1 MGSPVRIDS
10 RMTTKNDNKL
20 GDHDM
25 KKMNTLVDLALA
37 QINNSLNEFPPRLPA
52 SVKKKRRLLKAIKAK
67 RNAQLLL
74 AL

>member
-1 MGSPVRIDS
+1 
-10 RMTTKNDNKL
+10 MTTKNDNKQ
-20 GDHDM
+20 GGHDM

-37 QINNSLNEFPPRLPA
+37 QINNSINEKPPKLPA
-52 SVKKKRRLLKAIKAK
+52 SVKEKRRRLKAIKAK

>member
-1 MGSPVRIDS
+1 
-10 RMTTKNDNKL
+10 
-20 GDHDM
+20 M

-37 QINNSLNEFPPRLPA
+37 QINNSINEFPPKLPA
-52 SVKKKRRLLKAIKAK
+52 SVKKNRRLLKAIKAK

>member
-1 MGSPVRIDS
+1 
-10 RMTTKNDNKL
+10 
-20 GDHDM
+20 M
-25 KKMNTLVDLALA
+25 KKMNALVDLALA
-37 QINNSLNEFPPRLPA
+37 QIDNSINKFPPRLPA

>member
-1 MGSPVRIDS
+1 
-10 RMTTKNDNKL
+10 
-20 GDHDM
+20 M

-37 QINNSLNEFPPRLPA
+37 QINNSINELPPKLPA
-52 SVKKKRRLLKAIKAK
+52 SVKKKRRLFKAIKAQ

>member
-1 MGSPVRIDS
+1 
-10 RMTTKNDNKL
+10 
-20 GDHDM
+20 M

-37 QINNSLNEFPPRLPA
+37 QINNTLNEKPPRLPA
-52 SVKKKRRLLKAIKAK
+52 SVKEKRRRLKAIKAK

>member
-1 MGSPVRIDS
+1 
-10 RMTTKNDNKL
+10 
-20 GDHDM
+20 M

-37 QINNSLNEFPPRLPA
+37 QINNSINELPPRLPV
-52 SVKKKRRLLKAIKAK
+52 SVKEKRRRLKAIKAK